1 MYVIGVPECTTHF
14 IHGLSPFYLYIC
26 YSIRSDDSKIFLYFA
41 VHIVAYYRILLLHD
55 NVAAFP
61 TRFIGT
67 QLVKREYIKMLTRQN
82 ELSPSALKYVPNI
95 ANDNI

>member
-26 YSIRSDDSKIFLYFA
+26 YSIHSDTIQTFSSTLPC
-41 VHIVAYYRILLLHD
+41 IVAYYRILLLHD

-82 ELSPSALKYVPNI
+82 EPSPSVLKYVPNI